1 MGQGGEKT
9 EKATS
14 KKRRDAKRKGQVR
27 RSTEVNTAFCATLMF
42 GLLFAIWPTFVG
54 QLKDVFREHLSP
66 QSIIMASRGINENE
80 MMELL
85 MRVLLGFFGIMLPIL
100 GVSLV
105 AGIAANVLQIGF
117 MFTTETMKL
126 KLSKINPINGF
137 KQMFAPRKLVDLA
150 KNLLK
155 ILAVGYVAYAGYID
169 LLDKFGTYV
178 GQGIEVSFIDI
189 MRTAFMIALRMCI
202 VMVFIAVADFLYQW
216 WKYEK
221 DLKMT
226 KQEVKDEHKMMEG
239 DPKIKGKIRQ
249 KQMQMSAMRMMQQV
263 PEADVVITNPT
274 HYAVALAYK
283 EKEHTAPT
291 VLAKG
296 QDYIAQKIREAA
308 MEHDIQIVENPPL
321 AQSLFAMCE
330 VGDEIPDELYQAVA
344 DVLVFVYRQKGRIR

>member
-9 EKATS
+9 EKATA
-14 KKRRDAKRKGQVR
+14 KKRRDARRKGQVR

-42 GLLFAIWPTFVG
+42 GLLFLIWPTFVE
-54 QLKDVFREHLSP
+54 QLKEMFTEHLST
-66 QSIIMASRGINENE
+66 QSIMMASRGLNHDEI
-80 MMELL
+80 MGLFV
-85 MRVLLGFFGIMLPIL
+85 RVLLGFFGVMFPIL
-100 GVSLV
+100 GVALV
-105 AGIAANVLQIGF
+105 SGIVANVLQIGF
-117 MFTTETMKL
+117 MFTTETMKV
-126 KLSKINPINGF
+126 KLSKINPISGF
-137 KQMFAPRKLVDLA
+137 KQMFSPRKLVDLV

-155 ILAVGYVAYAGYID
+155 IFLVGFVAYSDYMS
-169 LLDKFGTYV
+169 LREKFGSYV
-178 GQGIEVSFIDI
+178 GQDIYISFVDI
-189 MRTAFMIALRMCI
+189 MRTAFLMALKMCI

-274 HYAVALAYK
+274 HYAVALAYR
-283 EKEHTAPT
+283 EKEHSAPT
-291 VLAKG
+291 VVAKG
-296 QDYIAQKIREAA
+296 QDYVAQKIRKVA

-330 VGDEIPDELYQAVA
+330 VNDEIPDELFQAVA

>member
-42 GLLFAIWPTFVG
+42 GLLFAIWPMFVG
-54 QLKDVFREHLSP
+54 QLQEMFNEHLSP
-66 QSIIMASRGINENE
+66 QSIMMASRGLNQNEV
-80 MMELL
+80 MAIL
-85 MRVLLGFFGIMLPIL
+85 MRVVLGFLLIMFPIL
-100 GVSLV
+100 GVAIV
-105 AGIAANVLQIGF
+105 GGVAANVLQIGF
-117 MFTTETMKL
+117 MFTTETMKV
-126 KLSKINPINGF
+126 KLNKINPINGF
-137 KQMFAPRKLVDLA
+137 KQMLSPRKLVDLV

-155 ILAVGYVAYAGYID
+155 IFAVGFVAYTGYTN
-169 LLDKFGTYV
+169 LLDKFGSYV
-178 GQGIEVSFIDI
+178 GQDIEVSFVDI
-189 MRTAFMIALRMCI
+189 MRTAFTIALQMCI

-274 HYAVALAYK
+274 HFAVALAYR
-283 EKEHTAPT
+283 EKEHSAPT

-308 MEHDIQIVENPPL
+308 MEHGIQIVENPSL
-321 AQSLFAMCE
+321 AQSLFAMCD

>member
-9 EKATS
+9 EKATG

-27 RSTEVNTAFCATLMF
+27 RSTEVNTAFCAILMF

-54 QLKDVFREHLSP
+54 QLQDVFREHLSS
-66 QSIIMASRGINENE
+66 QSIMMASRGLTQSEI
-80 MMELL
+80 MAMLTRI
-85 MRVLLGFFGIMLPIL
+85 MLGFFGIMLPIL
-100 GVSLV
+100 GVAMVS
-105 AGIAANVLQIGF
+105 GIAANVLQIGF
-117 MFTTETMKL
+117 MFTTQTMKV
-126 KLSKINPINGF
+126 KLSKINPISGF
-137 KQMFAPRKLVDLA
+137 KQMFSPRKLVDLA

-155 ILAVGYVAYAGYID
+155 IFAVGYVAYTGYVD

-189 MRTAFMIALRMCI
+189 MRTAFTIALQMCI

-308 MEHDIQIVENPPL
+308 MEHGIQIVENPSL

>member
-14 KKRRDAKRKGQVR
+14 KKRRDARRKGQVR
-27 RSTEVNTAFCATLMF
+27 RSTEVNTAFCAIIMF
-42 GLLFAIWPTFVG
+42 GLLYAIWPTFVQ
-54 QLKDVFREHLSP
+54 QLKSVFNEQLGPST
-66 QSIIMASRGINENE
+66 ILIASRGMNINDI
-80 MMELL
+80 MSLMTRILL
-85 MRVLLGFFGIMLPIL
+85 NFFTIMFPLLGAA
-100 GVSLV
+100 LV
-105 AGIAANVLQIGF
+105 AGVAANVLQIGF
-117 MFTTETMKL
+117 MFTTETMKV

-137 KQMFAPRKLVDLA
+137 KQMFSPRKLVDLA

-155 ILAVGYVAYAGYID
+155 IGLVGYIAFSDYMA
-169 LLDKFGTYV
+169 LRDKFGTYV
-178 GQGIEVSFIDI
+178 GQDVEESFIDI
-189 MRTAFMIALRMCI
+189 MRTAFLTALKMCI

-221 DLKMT
+221 DLRMT
-226 KQEVKDEHKMMEG
+226 KQEVKDEHKLMDG

-249 KQMQMSAMRMMQQV
+249 KQLQMSAMRMMQQV

-274 HYAVALAYK
+274 HYAVALAYR

-291 VLAKG
+291 IVAKG
-296 QDYIAQKIREAA
+296 QDYIAHKIRDVA
-308 MEHDIQIVENPPL
+308 MENDIQIVENPPL